1 MKYQCCIWK
10 FEADYYKHSMGRLS
24 IEMPYR
30 SEWRQ
35 ALQDAFRYLAE
46 VDVFMYD
53 WIDVTIEIHDDDL
66 NPVSREFVH
75 VCEQWEGG
83 K

>member
-1 MKYQCCIWK
+1 MKYQCCIWR
-10 FEADYYKHSMGRLS
+10 FEADDDKHFMGWLS

-35 ALQDAFRYLAE
+35 ALQDAYKYLAE

-53 WIDVTIEIHDDDL
+53 WIDVTIEIHDDEL
-66 NPVSREFVH
+66 NPVSRQFVH

>member
-1 MKYQCCIWK
+1 MKYQCCIWT
-10 FEADYYKHSMGRLS
+10 FEADYDKHSMVRLS

-35 ALQDAFRYLAE
+35 ALQDAFKYLAKA
-46 VDVFMYD
+46 DVFMYD
-53 WIDVTIEIHDDDL
+53 WIDVTIEIHDDEL
-66 NPVSREFVH
+66 NPMSREFVH
-75 VCEQWEGG
+75 ACEQWEGG

>member
-10 FEADYYKHSMGRLS
+10 FDADYDKHSMGRLS

-35 ALQDAFRYLAE
+35 ALQDAYRYLAE
-46 VDVFMYD
+46 VDVYMYD
-53 WIDVTIEIHDDDL
+53 WIDVTIEIHDDEL
-66 NPVSREFVH
+66 NPGSREFVH
-75 VCEQWEGG
+75 ACEQWEGG